1 MYKRYYSNNR
11 KETKGRQVQKQYV
24 PRYSKDELQAL
35 EGTVSSVRL
44 EQMARQKKLIERY
57 NFN

>member
-35 EGTVSSVRL
+35 KGTVSSVRL

>member
-44 EQMARQKKLIERY
+44 EQMARQKKLIGRY

>member
-24 PRYSKDELQAL
+24 PRYSKDELQEL

-44 EQMARQKKLIERY
+44 EQMARQKKLIKRY

>member
-11 KETKGRQVQKQYV
+11 KETKGRQVQKQYA
-24 PRYSKDELQAL
+24 PRYSEEELEVL
-35 EGTVSSVRL
+35 KGTVSSVRL

>member
-11 KETKGRQVQKQYV
+11 KETKGRQVQKQYA
-24 PRYSKDELQAL
+24 PRYSEKELEAL
-35 EGTVSSVRL
+35 KGTVSSVRL